1 MSTEMNKEI
10 DLSSCLGFVEVE
22 FLSVTF
28 LIADTIARE
37 SDIHILG
44 LEPLGT
50 EKILI
55 RICADTPSK
64 IEAALDMATKKAREV
79 GSSCV
84 TANLARPPSEL
95 GTLNRGPLIINQ
107 LYEGREEFRPTD
119 FNPNLKTKMNANEA
133 IGILETQG
141 LTAIL
146 EATDTMLK
154 AADVHLVGK
163 EKIGAA
169 YVTIIIRGDVAAVK
183 TAIDAGQKAA
193 ATLGKV
199 IAAHVIARPHE
210 DFLAL
215 LPG

>member
-1 MSTEMNKEI
+1 MNKEI
-10 DLSSCLGFVEVE
+10 DVSPCLGFVEVE
-22 FLSVTF
+22 YLSITF
-28 LIADTIARE
+28 LIADAMAKE
-37 SDIHILG
+37 ADIHILG

-64 IEAALDMATKKAREV
+64 IQAALDLAEEKARTI

-84 TANLARPPSEL
+84 AKNFPRPSSEL
-95 GTLNRGPLIINQ
+95 GTLNRGPLVINQ
-107 LYEGREEFRPTD
+107 LYEGREELRPTD
-119 FNPNLKTKMNANEA
+119 FNPNLKENMKANEA

-146 EATDTMLK
+146 EATDSMLK

-183 TAIDAGQKAA
+183 TAIDAGQQAA
-193 ATLGKV
+193 STLGKV